1 MALAADGKILAL
13 RIETLA
19 NVGAYPTMSGLA
31 IQMLIGP
38 WVQTRV

>member
-1 MALAADGKILAL
+1 LGL

-19 NVGAYPTMSGLA
+19 NVGAYPTMTGLA

-38 WVQTRV
+38 WVQSSVYDIQTID